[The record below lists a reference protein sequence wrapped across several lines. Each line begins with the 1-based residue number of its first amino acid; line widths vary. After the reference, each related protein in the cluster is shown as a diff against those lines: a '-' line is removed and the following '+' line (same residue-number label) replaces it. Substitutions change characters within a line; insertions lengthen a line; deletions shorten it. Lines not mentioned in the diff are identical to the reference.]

1 MRGPLYKTGC
11 TSVRAYFRKTKKK
24 INKQQKTHKP
34 LRSSCEK
41 TGEKKKKNPTDIK
54 KGCFTKDRSCL
65 TNLVAFYVGVTA
77 SVDWEGVM
85 DVIYLEFCKAF
96 DMAPHHILFSKLE
109 RCGFEGLTV

>member
-41 TGEKKKKNPTDIK
+41 TGEKKKKKTLQTSRRDASPRTD
-54 KGCFTKDRSCL
+54 L
-65 TNLVAFYVGVTA
+65 A
-77 SVDWEGVM
+77 
-85 DVIYLEFCKAF
+85 
-96 DMAPHHILFSKLE
+96 
-109 RCGFEGLTV
+109 